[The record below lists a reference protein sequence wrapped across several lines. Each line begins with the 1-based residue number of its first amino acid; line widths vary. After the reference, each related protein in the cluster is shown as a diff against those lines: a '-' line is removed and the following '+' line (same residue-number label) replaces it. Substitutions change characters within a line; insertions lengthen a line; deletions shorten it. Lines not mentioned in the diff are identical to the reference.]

1 MKFDQIKL
9 EAKKLGV
16 LTQVSSE
23 LDEEAIVALADLV
36 STEFALSFAE
46 KEDQCGFNGDGKSE
60 FGGMVGL
67 KSALAAGSISK
78 TASSTTFAA
87 MVIGDFLDAV
97 AKLPQFPGISPAWYV
112 SSAGYNLSM
121 ARLQFAASGNMVDNI
136 AGSPQ
141 LSFLGYPVRFAQ
153 VLPNSSGSL
162 ADTIV
167 AYFGDLSMAA
177 TFGNRRG
184 VTISADSSVYWKQDA
199 IGLKG
204 TERFDINVHERGTAT
219 AAGPM
224 VAIELQ

>member
-1 MKFDQIKL
+1 
-9 EAKKLGV
+9 
-16 LTQVSSE
+16 
-23 LDEEAIVALADLV
+23 
-36 STEFALSFAE
+36 
-46 KEDQCGFNGDGKSE
+46 
-60 FGGMVGL
+60 
-67 KSALAAGSISK
+67 
-78 TASSTTFAA
+78 
-87 MVIGDFLDAV
+87 
-97 AKLPQFPGISPAWYV
+97 
-112 SSAGYNLSM
+112 M
-121 ARLQFAASGNMVDNI
+121 ARLQFAAGGNMVDNI